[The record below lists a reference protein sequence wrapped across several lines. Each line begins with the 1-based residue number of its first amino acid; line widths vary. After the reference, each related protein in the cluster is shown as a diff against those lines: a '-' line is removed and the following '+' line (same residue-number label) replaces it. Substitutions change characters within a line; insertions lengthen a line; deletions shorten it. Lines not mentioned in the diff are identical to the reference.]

1 MLRDISHPRQRL
13 IPTLLHDLQIP
24 HLDATHGEIRNFELD
39 SDGCALV
46 VYLGVTFH
54 GRETEMRAHEEFA
67 PAAEL
72 FNFPDKGGFI
82 GGVGHGA
89 G

>member
-1 MLRDISHPRQRL
+1 
-13 IPTLLHDLQIP
+13 
-24 HLDATHGEIRNFELD
+24 
-39 SDGCALV
+39 
-46 VYLGVTFH
+46 
-54 GRETEMRAHEEFA
+54 MRAHEEFA